1 MSDSQ
6 KLINRL
12 PEVLPEHGPILFPA
26 KHLLIIDEKRALTLK
41 SVEGDICGLTT
52 AKNKITA
59 ITNAVHEV
67 CGYGFSQNHPAM
79 LVGSNV
85 VMHNLVYYSAPTC
98 LYTLQRLLIKKG
110 VSPSYVKTIRVEHC
124 SFQEITLTFCLQF
137 ESAKQA
143 RTLLK
148 RLKRYAGIV

>member
-6 KLINRL
+6 KLIIRL

-67 CGYGFSQNHPAM
+67 CAYGFSQNHTAT

-85 VMHNLVYYSAPTC
+85 VMHNLV
-98 LYTLQRLLIKKG
+98 
-110 VSPSYVKTIRVEHC
+110 
-124 SFQEITLTFCLQF
+124 
-137 ESAKQA
+137 
-143 RTLLK
+143 
-148 RLKRYAGIV
+148 